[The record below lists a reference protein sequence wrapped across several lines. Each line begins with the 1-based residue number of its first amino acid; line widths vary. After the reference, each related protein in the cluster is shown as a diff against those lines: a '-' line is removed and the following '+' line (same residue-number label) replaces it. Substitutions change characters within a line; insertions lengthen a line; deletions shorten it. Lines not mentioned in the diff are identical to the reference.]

1 MVLARIG
8 RTVQGLL
15 TREPA
20 SMATTFSRNAQ
31 AKRNTLMVCRPYT
44 GEKAIKTP
52 IANASAVR
60 RGESPR
66 CRICCAVLLIRDQV
80 MADSHS
86 HGRDAHSCEFEGVRS
101 CRLER

>member
-1 MVLARIG
+1 MVLPRIG

-31 AKRNTLMVCRPYT
+31 AQRNTLIVCRPYV
-44 GEKAIKTP
+44 GEKAMNTP

-66 CRICCAVLLIRDQV
+66 WRICCAVLLIRDQV
-80 MADSHS
+80 MAGSHW
-86 HGRDAHSCEFEGVRS
+86 HGRDAHSCEFEGVRLY
-101 CRLER
+101 RLER